1 MQTPTPHLCA
11 RHVSTFH
18 NHTVLAQVSATYNDE
33 GIVHESIEIFKILL
47 DSEEGDFLKDK
58 TFADALIGYVSA
70 LSMAGLNADT
80 EARMVEL
87 LFAIAAKIR
96 LQPEILSTWFRPSSR
111 GLEGSVDSAL
121 GGTSPK
127 EDFPLFYLTVAY
139 IHHDG
144 RVGDFARTGLL
155 YLIESA
161 GHSAALEQWIIESDL
176 ATLMASGLG
185 ALYSQL
191 SRKLVMSFA
200 EGAIPAIVSFS
211 ELPSTKSPP
220 DVEKTTSL
228 NFKEHLNTFLSHL
241 VFWQDVLEHC
251 TSAEV
256 KYSLL
261 DHFKFLFLQQL
272 LYAFATSLHHD
283 RSLTVKLDIP
293 PWLNHQ
299 T

>member
-18 NHTVLAQVSATYNDE
+18 IHTVLAQVSATYNEE
-33 GIVHESIEIFKILL
+33 GIVQETIEIFKILL

-58 TFADALIGYVSA
+58 TFADALTGYVSA
-70 LSMAGLNADT
+70 LSTIALSADA
-80 EARMVEL
+80 EAWMMEL
-87 LFAIAAKIR
+87 VFAIAAKLR
-96 LQPEILSTWFRPSSR
+96 LQPEVLSTWFRPSSKAY
-111 GLEGSVDSAL
+111 ENTADL
-121 GGTSPK
+121 GQDAVSQ
-127 EDFPLFYLTVAY
+127 EDFPLFYLTIAY

-155 YLIESA
+155 YIIESA
-161 GHSAALEQWIIESDL
+161 GQSAALEQWIIESDL

-191 SRKLVMSFA
+191 SRKLVLSF
-200 EGAIPAIVSFS
+200 EDSKVPAVLSFS
-211 ELPSTKSPP
+211 DYSSFDSPN

-228 NFKEHLNTFLSHL
+228 DFKAHLTTFLSHL

-251 TSAEV
+251 TSVEV
-256 KYSLL
+256 KRSLL

-272 LYAFATSLHHD
+272 LYV
-283 RSLTVKLDIP
+283 R
-293 PWLNHQ
+293 
-299 T
+299 

>member
-18 NHTVLAQVSATYNDE
+18 IHTILSQVSATYNDE
-33 GIVHESIEIFKILL
+33 GIVHEAIEIFKILL
-47 DSEEGDFLKDK
+47 DSEEGDFVRDK
-58 TFADALIGYVSA
+58 SFADALIGYVSA
-70 LSMAGLNADT
+70 LSMVGLNADT

-87 LFAIAAKIR
+87 LFAIAAKLR
-96 LQPEILSTWFRPSSR
+96 LQPEILPTWFRPSSR
-111 GLEGSVDSAL
+111 GLEDSPDSAPEEL
-121 GGTSPK
+121 SPK

-155 YLIESA
+155 YLIECT
-161 GHSAALEQWIIESDL
+161 GHSTALEQWIIESDL

-191 SRKLVMSFA
+191 SRKLVLSFDQ
-200 EGAIPAIVSFS
+200 GAIPAVVSFS
-211 ELPSTKSPP
+211 DLPSTEPPP
-220 DVEKTTSL
+220 DVERTTSL
-228 NFKEHLNTFLSHL
+228 DFKAHLTTFLSHL

-256 KYSLL
+256 KHTLL

-272 LYAFATSLHHD
+272 LYACASFRRNG
-283 RSLTVKLDIP
+283 RSLIVKLDIP
-293 PWLNHQ
+293 P
-299 T
+299 

>member
-1 MQTPTPHLCA
+1 M
-11 RHVSTFH
+11 
-18 NHTVLAQVSATYNDE
+18 
-33 GIVHESIEIFKILL
+33 HETIEIFKILL

-87 LFAIAAKIR
+87 LFAIAAKLR

-111 GLEGSVDSAL
+111 GIEGITDSAT

-161 GHSAALEQWIIESDL
+161 GYSTALEQWIIESDL

-191 SRKLVMSFA
+191 SRKLVLSYDQD
-200 EGAIPAIVSFS
+200 AIPAIVSFS
-211 ELPSTKSPP
+211 ELPSIESPP
-220 DVEKTTSL
+220 DVERTTSL
-228 NFKEHLNTFLSHL
+228 DFKAHLTTFLSHL

-251 TSAEV
+251 TSTEV
-256 KYSLL
+256 KHTLL

-272 LYAFATSLHHD
+272 LYGCSGSL
-283 RSLTVKLDIP
+283 RKCRLLIVKLGIR
-293 PWLNHQ
+293 PWSSPQ
-299 T
+299 I

>member
-1 MQTPTPHLCA
+1 MNILRDEVQTATPHLCA

-18 NHTVLAQVSATYNDE
+18 IHTVLAQVSATYNSE
-33 GIVHESIEIFKILL
+33 GIVHETMEIFKILL

-58 TFADALIGYVSA
+58 TFADALIGYVST
-70 LSMAGLNADT
+70 LSMAGVNADT

-87 LFAIAAKIR
+87 LFAIAAKLR
-96 LQPEILSTWFRPSSR
+96 LQPEILSAWFRPSSR
-111 GLEGSVDSAL
+111 GLEDSADL
-121 GGTSPK
+121 AQGGTSLK

-161 GHSAALEQWIIESDL
+161 GQSTALEQWIIESDL

-191 SRKLVMSFA
+191 SRKLVLSFDQ
-200 EGAIPAIVSFS
+200 GAVPVVTSFS
-211 ELPSTKSPP
+211 ESPP
-220 DVEKTTSL
+220 ADAPSDAEKTTSPD
-228 NFKEHLNTFLSHL
+228 FKAHLSTFLADL
-241 VFWQDVLEHC
+241 IFWQDVLEHC
-251 TSAEV
+251 TSVEV
-256 KYSLL
+256 KRSLL

-272 LYAFATSLHHD
+272 L
-283 RSLTVKLDIP
+283 
-293 PWLNHQ
+293 
-299 T
+299 